1 MNNKTRVLAAA
12 MLASLVAGTVPTE
25 ASNRT
30 RLGVLECAVEGGIG
44 QIVRSSRKA
53 NCFFRHKD
61 GTVEEYAGTLSKLGI
76 DIGISDESYVGW
88 IVYTPVGNESG
99 SYALAGKYVGIS
111 AGGALGIGLGV
122 NALVGGSDKK
132 IGLRPFSAEGKS
144 GLNVAAGLTSLTLE
158 PVK

>member
-1 MNNKTRVLAAA
+1 MKNSTKILTTAIVAT
-12 MLASLVAGTVPTE
+12 LVAGAAFSA

-30 RLGVLECAVEGGIG
+30 RLGALECAVEGGVG
-44 QIVRSSRKA
+44 QIVRSDRKA

-61 GTVEEYAGTLSKLGI
+61 GTVEEYAGMLSKLGI
-76 DIGISDESYVGW
+76 DIGVSEESYVGW

-99 SYALAGKYVGIS
+99 SYALAGKYIGIS
-111 AGGALGIGLGV
+111 VGGALGIGLGV

-132 IGLRPFSAEGKS
+132 IGLQPFSAEGKR
-144 GLNVAAGLTSLTLE
+144 GLNIAAGFTSLTLE

>member
-1 MNNKTRVLAAA
+1 MKNSTKTLAIAIA
-12 MLASLVAGTVPTE
+12 VTLASSA
-25 ASNRT
+25 AIAASSNRT
-30 RLGVLECAVEGGIG
+30 RLGALECAVEGGIG

-53 NCFFRHKD
+53 NCFFRHRD

-76 DIGISDESYVGW
+76 DIGVSEESYVGW
-88 IVYTPVGNESG
+88 IVYTPIGNKSG
-99 SYALAGKYVGIS
+99 SYALAGRYVGVS

-132 IGLRPFSAEGKS
+132 IGLQPFSAEGKR
-144 GLNVAAGLTSLTLE
+144 GLNLAAGLTSLTLE